1 MACAAASTRMI
12 DGFSEKNTYSK
23 KIEQIR
29 AKVGGITGRAAA
41 YNRLNNSE
49 VKNMTITPVYEK
61 YGCTMSGEEIRAQ
74 SIVECRLSDWSEN
87 RMLAVSPRVVLSG
100 AEVLSGEVR
109 YGGKLYFSIVAAASD
124 GTLIGA
130 ERGAEFSHK
139 AACASAAPAQSA
151 DVVLEVEKT
160 DVRYEGRS
168 VILSAIV
175 TAHIRLYVPT
185 QLQYLTGGEGI
196 VCDFRPV
203 RIRRLSACSGTA
215 SLEEEFD
222 TDYVGDV
229 LLHSEQVCLTRVSCS
244 AGSLDISGE
253 INLGIFAKREGENE
267 PVSYERLIPFRA
279 EIPCDEASAG
289 MSCVARAEISSVNVT
304 CSCDEEK
311 NRCRI
316 LAQIDLD
323 IRGTVSRRDEVPMAA
338 DAFAPGYASALTCA
352 PLETE
357 EAVCAF
363 TAAER
368 VSGTA
373 AVAGEVDFS
382 CILQSAALC
391 EAKIAA
397 EVSEGEI
404 TAEGVLSA
412 LVFYKD
418 AEGAERTVPVSLPFS
433 FPVRCD
439 RARAGDTARISALCC
454 GVSVRQKKEG
464 ELEAEGALKLYVTLF
479 SREKYEYVTEM
490 RVGEAELESECAVS
504 VYVPTAGDTLWD
516 TAKKLGKTPEQVQA
530 ANPGLTFPL
539 SGGERIV
546 VYRKKENVL

>member
-1 MACAAASTRMI
+1 MS
-12 DGFSEKNTYSK
+12 
-23 KIEQIR
+23 
-29 AKVGGITGRAAA
+29 
-41 YNRLNNSE
+41 L
-49 VKNMTITPVYEK
+49 TPVYEK
-61 YGCTMSGEEIRAQ
+61 YGCTQRGEEVRAQ

-87 RMLAVSPRVVLSG
+87 RLLAVSPRVLLSG
-100 AEVLSGEVR
+100 AEVLSGEIR
-109 YGGKLYFSIVAAASD
+109 YGGKLYFSIVAAAPD

-139 AACASAAPAQSA
+139 ANCASAAPAQTA
-151 DVVLEVEKT
+151 DVELIVEKT

-175 TAHIRLYVPT
+175 TATIRLNVPV

-203 RIRRLSACSGTA
+203 RIRKEYICSGTA
-215 SLEEEFD
+215 ALEEEFD

-244 AGSLDISGE
+244 AGSLDVSGE
-253 INLGIFAKREGENE
+253 VNLGIFAKREGENE

-279 EIPCDEASAG
+279 EIACDEASAG
-289 MSCVARAEISSVNVT
+289 MSCRARVNISSIQIS

-316 LAQIDLD
+316 LAQIELE
-323 IRGTVSRRDEVPMAA
+323 IRGTVSRREEVLMAA
-338 DAFAPGYASALTCA
+338 DAFSPGYSYELKRSNM
-352 PLETE
+352 ESE

-373 AVAGEVDFS
+373 AVGGEVDFS

-391 EAKIAA
+391 NAQIGAT
-397 EVSEGEI
+397 VSEGEI
-404 TAEGVLSA
+404 MAEGVLSA

-418 AEGAERTVPVSLPFS
+418 AEGAERTVPVSLPFA

-479 SREKYEYVTEM
+479 SGEKYTYVSEFICKD
-490 RVGEAELESECAVS
+490 AEPENECAVS
-504 VYVPTAGDTLWD
+504 VYVPAAGDTLWE
-516 TAKKLGKTPEQVQA
+516 TAKKLGKTPEQVQS
-530 ANPGLTFPL
+530 ANPGLSFPL
-539 SGGERIV
+539 SGGERIL
-546 VYRKKENVL
+546 VYRKKENVI

>member
-1 MACAAASTRMI
+1 MI
-12 DGFSEKNTYSK
+12 IAERGQKNTYSG
-23 KIEQIR
+23 KIVQIR
-29 AKVGGITGRAAA
+29 AGRGGINAGAGA
-41 YNRLNNSE
+41 YNRLNKAE
-49 VKNMTITPVYEK
+49 VEAKMSLTPNYEK
-61 YGCTMSGEEIRAQ
+61 YGCTQRGEELRAQ

-87 RMLAVSPRVVLSG
+87 RVLAVSPRVLLSG

-109 YGGKLYFSIVAAASD
+109 YGGKIYFSIVAAAPD

-139 AACASAAPAQSA
+139 ASSASAAPAQTA
-151 DVVLEVEKT
+151 EVELIVEKT
-160 DVRYEGRS
+160 EVRYEGRS
-168 VILSAIV
+168 VIVSAIV
-175 TAHIRLYVPT
+175 TANISLQVPT
-185 QLQYLTGGEGI
+185 QLQYLAGGDGI

-203 RIRRLSACSGTA
+203 RIRKESTCSGTA
-215 SLEEEFD
+215 TLEEEFD

-244 AGSLDISGE
+244 AGSLDVSGE
-253 INLGIFAKREGENE
+253 VNLGIFAKREGENE

-289 MSCVARAEISSVNVT
+289 MSCLAKVHISSIQIS

-316 LAQIDLD
+316 LAQIELD
-323 IRGTVSRRDEVPMAA
+323 IRGKVSRREEVLMAA
-338 DAFAPGYASALTCA
+338 DAFAPGYVCELKKSE
-352 PLETE
+352 LETE

-373 AVAGEVDFS
+373 AVGGEVDYS

-391 EAKIAA
+391 NAQIGAT
-397 EVSEGEI
+397 VSEGEI
-404 TAEGVLSA
+404 MAEGVLSA
-412 LVFYKD
+412 LVFCKD
-418 AEGAERTVPVSLPFS
+418 AEGTERTIPVSLPFA

-439 RARAGDTARISALCC
+439 RARAGDKAQISALCC

-464 ELEAEGALKLYVTLF
+464 ELEAEGALKLYVTLL
-479 SREKYEYVTEM
+479 SGEKYAYVSEFTCK
-490 RVGEAELESECAVS
+490 EAEKENTCAVS
-504 VYVPTAGDTLWD
+504 VYVPAAGDTLWD
-516 TAKKLGKTPEQVQA
+516 TAKKLGKTPEEVQS

-539 SGGERIV
+539 SGGERIL
-546 VYRKKENVL
+546 VYRKKENVI